1 MGAFSLIVVIN
12 LLNRASKMVSKKGK
26 KSGENINSRLQLVA
40 KSGKYCLGE
49 KATRKQLKFAK
60 AKLVIVANNM
70 PPLVKSE
77 IEFLAMLGK
86 VGVHHYDGNSAALGT
101 AFGKSSEL
109 VLLPS
114 LIPEIQISSRP

>member
-1 MGAFSLIVVIN
+1 
-12 LLNRASKMVSKKGK
+12 MVAKKGK
-26 KSGENINSRLQLVA
+26 KTGENLNSKIQLVA

-70 PPLVKSE
+70 TPLVKSE

-86 VGVHHYDGNSAALGT
+86 VIVHHYDGNSAALGT
-101 AFGKSSEL
+101 AFGKYFRVGVATIVDPGDSDVIKTLSM
-109 VLLPS
+109 
-114 LIPEIQISSRP
+114 Q